1 MKPCAQPIGLERL
14 VAYWLGELDER
25 AAAPLEEHLMGC
37 AHCAGRLEWLA
48 ACAAGVRAAVQ
59 GGAISLTITPAF
71 LQAMKDRGLRVRE
84 YAVAPGGSVDCTIT
98 AEDDAIVSRLRAPL
112 AGVKRVDVVRTV
124 ALGGAP
130 ERSRVQDVAF
140 DEATGEVL
148 VAPAAALLRTF
159 PAHTQRMQLFA
170 VEEGGERLLGEYT
183 FRHTPG

>member
-25 AAAPLEEHLMGC
+25 AAAPLEEHRMGC
-37 AHCAGRLEWLA
+37 AHCGGRLVWLA
-48 ACAAGVRAAVQ
+48 ACGAGVRAAVR

-98 AEDDAIVSRLRAPL
+98 AEDDAVVSRLRAAL
-112 AGVKRVDVVRTV
+112 AGVKRVDMVRTV
-124 ALGGAP
+124 ALGGVP
-130 ERSRVQDVAF
+130 ERWREQDVAF